1 MLLCKPAKIIQMKKI
16 PLLLTASICLL
27 GSVKAQESKE
37 DRSAPA
43 HKMNIIKLNLTGLP
57 LKNYG
62 FQYERVL
69 NRKISV
75 ALGFRTMPNG
85 LLPMQSAIT
94 DAIGDNPDAVDQVKN
109 FNLGNTA
116 ITPEV
121 RLYLSRRGYGHG
133 FYLAPFYR
141 NVTFKGSGLK
151 FTYQNSLLTEN
162 TLSMSGK
169 LTGNTVGLLIGSQF
183 SLGKFVALDIWF
195 IGPHYGTA
203 NGDFSGTAAQPLT
216 QTEQDNLRK
225 EIEDFDIPL
234 TNKTITV
241 NSSGASVKLDGPFGG
256 IRTGITIGV
265 RL

>member
-1 MLLCKPAKIIQMKKI
+1 MKKL
-16 PLLLTASICLL
+16 PLLLTASLLVL
-27 GSVKAQESKE
+27 GSAQAQESKE
-37 DRSAPA
+37 EKTTPA
-43 HKMNIIKLNLTGLP
+43 HKMNIIKVNLTGLP

-62 FQYERVL
+62 FQYERVI

-85 LLPMQSAIT
+85 LLPLQSTLT
-94 DAIGDNPDAVDQVKN
+94 DVIGNNADAQDQVKN

-121 RLYLSRRGYGHG
+121 RFYLSKKGYGRG

-151 FTYQNSLLTEN
+151 FTYQNSLLTNN
-162 TLSMSGK
+162 TMSMSGK
-169 LTGNTVGLLIGSQF
+169 LTGNTAGLLIGSQF
-183 SLGKFVALDIWF
+183 ALGKHVALDIWF
-195 IGPHYGTA
+195 LGPHYGS
-203 NGDFSGTAAQPLT
+203 GKGEFSGTSAQPLT

-241 NSSGASVKLDGPFGG
+241 NSGGANVKLDGPFGG

-265 RL
+265 KF

>member
-1 MLLCKPAKIIQMKKI
+1 MKRI
-16 PLLLTASICLL
+16 NHLLLALAAMLITTAALAQDKNEE
-27 GSVKAQESKE
+27 KAAAKH
-37 DRSAPA
+37 P
-43 HKMNIIKLNLTGLP
+43 MNIVKLNLTGLI

-69 NRKISV
+69 NRKFSV

-85 LLPMQSAIT
+85 LLPLQSTLT
-94 DAIGDNPDAVDQVKN
+94 DAIGNNPDAQEQVKN

-116 ITPEV
+116 ITPEF
-121 RLYLSRRGYGHG
+121 RFYLSRKGYGRG

-151 FTYQNSLLTEN
+151 FTYQNSLLTNN
-162 TLSMSGK
+162 TMSMSGK

-183 SLGKFVALDIWF
+183 SLGKYIALDLWI
-195 IGPHYGTA
+195 IGPHYGSAT
-203 NGDFSGTAAQPLT
+203 GDFSGTSAQPLS

-241 NSSGASVKLDGPFGG
+241 NSAGANVKLSGPFAG
-256 IRTGITIGV
+256 IRSGITIGV
-265 RL
+265 RF